1 MLAHSAPVLRCVC
14 ARCCSPATQFLRSR
28 PHIWQPS
35 AARSRRRWSYMALP
49 PSGLGEAGAAD
60 IQAGAAEP
68 APGAVA
74 MRPGIP
80 SCNTPVPFATRL
92 T

>member
-28 PHIWQPS
+28 PHTWQPS
-35 AARSRRRWSYMALP
+35 KARSRRRWSCMALP

-60 IQAGAAEP
+60 TQASAEP

-74 MRPGIP
+74 LWLGVI
-80 SCNTPVPFATRL
+80 SCNAQVQFATKL
-92 T
+92 I